1 LTTTKGGDIT
11 GNNEMAAV
19 KGPSLIGGGFVVI
32 AITFDNRHK
41 LHPQTTSKGKAWLVA
56 IGAFIAF

>member
-1 LTTTKGGDIT
+1 
-11 GNNEMAAV
+11 MAAV

-41 LHPQTTSKGKAWLVA
+41 LHPQTTSKEKAWLVA
-56 IGAFIAF
+56 IGAFIAFPLCYARFW